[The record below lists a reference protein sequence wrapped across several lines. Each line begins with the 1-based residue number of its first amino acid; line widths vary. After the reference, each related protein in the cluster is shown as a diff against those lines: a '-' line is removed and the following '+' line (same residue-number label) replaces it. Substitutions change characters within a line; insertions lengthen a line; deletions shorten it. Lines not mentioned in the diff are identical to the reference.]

1 MGRPGLIHYT
11 LRPMARRGA
20 PALYELMRKPGS
32 GAGAAPAP
40 RASGPARGPRMG
52 QAPAIPDSFTVT
64 LGQAALIGVGVIVAI
79 SIAFGIGIQR
89 GRSSASSAS
98 SVPADG
104 SGAAASPSIPSL
116 DQGSAK
122 QPPAPKASTV
132 IANNNGDPRI
142 KGYRYFVLAHPSSQR
157 AREMLDFCNKNGLE
171 AYLVPDDT
179 ALLRK
184 IIVLPG
190 FKDPSER
197 SAPQFKELEAK
208 IKRVGE
214 KWKSAAKG
222 NKDFSG
228 CYPELFR

>member
-1 MGRPGLIHYT
+1 
-11 LRPMARRGA
+11 MARRGA
-20 PALYELMRKPGS
+20 PALYELMRKPGAA
-32 GAGAAPAP
+32 AGASPSP

-64 LGQAALIGVGVIVAI
+64 IGQAALIGIGVIVAI

-89 GRSSASSAS
+89 GRSTASSTAPVAEAGS
-98 SVPADG
+98 SSTA
-104 SGAAASPSIPSL
+104 PSIDP
-116 DQGSAK
+116 GSAK

-171 AYLVPDDT
+171 AYLVPDDN
-179 ALLRK
+179 AMLRK

-190 FKDPSER
+190 YKDSSER
-197 SAPQFKELEAK
+197 TAPQFKDLEAK
-208 IKRVGE
+208 IKRAGE
-214 KWKSAAKG
+214 KWKAAAKG
-222 NKDFSG
+222 NQDFSG
-228 CYPELFR
+228 YYPELFR